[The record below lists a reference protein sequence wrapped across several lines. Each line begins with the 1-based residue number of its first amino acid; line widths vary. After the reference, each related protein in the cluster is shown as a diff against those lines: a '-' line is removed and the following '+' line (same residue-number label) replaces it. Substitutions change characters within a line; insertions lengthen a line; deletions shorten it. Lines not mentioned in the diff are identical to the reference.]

1 MLDSSALPDE
11 PPPLHERLA
20 VSEQQVEKTQTIL
33 DGLSQALDTLPAVL
47 SQDGDVISY
56 AGTDNPAVVEHIAKL
71 AGRIWNEG
79 ATRPARELIRF
90 EEETIDDEETAER
103 ANLLLYSA
111 HIEGAITLTIGW
123 EMSISLTQIRAEVVN
138 VKGKLARVFQE

>member
-1 MLDSSALPDE
+1 MLDSSVLPDE

-90 EEETIDDEETAER
+90 EEETIDSEEATER

-123 EMSISLTQIRAEVVN
+123 EMSVSLTQIRAEVVN
-138 VKGKLARVFQE
+138 VKTELARVFQE